1 MTVRIEEVSQST
13 WRTIAA
19 LKVSE
24 SQHTFIEDNT
34 TSLLEAA
41 YDTSLHW
48 VPLALYKEETIVGFA
63 MVGAYN
69 EQEQSIWLD
78 RLMIDQHWQKLGLG
92 KKFMPLLLDYLF
104 CHCTVEKIY
113 LSAHKEN
120 KTIFSFYTA
129 FGFRHTHHIDPEN
142 GELIMVYKKTT
153 ATEPF

>member
-24 SQHTFIEDNT
+24 SQRTFIEDNT

-78 RLMIDQHWQKLGLG
+78 RLMIDQHWQKLRLRQEIYAVAPRLSFLPLASG
-92 KKFMPLLLDYLF
+92 KNLFKVPTKKTKRSFRFIPLLALGIPI
-104 CHCTVEKIY
+104 T
-113 LSAHKEN
+113 
-120 KTIFSFYTA
+120 
-129 FGFRHTHHIDPEN
+129 
-142 GELIMVYKKTT
+142 
-153 ATEPF
+153 

>member
-48 VPLALYKEETIVGFA
+48 VPCFVQRR
-63 MVGAYN
+63 N
-69 EQEQSIWLD
+69 HC
-78 RLMIDQHWQKLGLG
+78 RL
-92 KKFMPLLLDYLF
+92 
-104 CHCTVEKIY
+104 C
-113 LSAHKEN
+113 
-120 KTIFSFYTA
+120 
-129 FGFRHTHHIDPEN
+129 N
-142 GELIMVYKKTT
+142 GRCL
-153 ATEPF
+153 